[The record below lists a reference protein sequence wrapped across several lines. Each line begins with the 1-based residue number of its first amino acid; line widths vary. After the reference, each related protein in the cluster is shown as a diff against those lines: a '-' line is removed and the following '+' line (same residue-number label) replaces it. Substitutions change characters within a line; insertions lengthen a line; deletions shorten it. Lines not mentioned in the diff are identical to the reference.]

1 MDKLLA
7 VLEAHGGL
15 PNWGNVTSI
24 TAQMSLGGVFWAA
37 RGWPDVYSKQTVTL
51 DPHREHIV
59 FSPFTAPDR
68 MSVLDVAPER
78 VAIATRDGRIIEE
91 RFNPRGSFP
100 LPFLDGSTPWDAI
113 QVAYFTSAAVWN
125 YLTAPFVFTLPVSK
139 HEKSP
144 LGERARKRGGGWPSR
159 SPRPSPTV
167 TPIRSFIATM
177 RFCSGA
183 WIIRPT

>member
-1 MDKLLA
+1 MGQRYKYHCA
-7 VLEAHGGL
+7 NVA
-15 PNWGNVTSI
+15 WGRI
-24 TAQMSLGGVFWAA
+24 WAA

-78 VAIATRDGRIIEE
+78 IAIATRDGRIIEE

-125 YLTAPFVFTLPVSK
+125 YLTAPFVFTLPGV
-139 HEKSP
+139 EAREIAP
-144 LGERARKRGGGWPSR
+144 WRERARKRGDGWPSR
-159 SPRPSPTV
+159 SLRPLPTI
-167 TPIRSFIATM
+167 TPIRSFITM
-177 RFCSGA
+177 IRLCSGA
-183 WIIRPT
+183 WTIRPT